1 MVETDISL
9 NNLLRNRDF
18 LFFMIGRFCNVVGV
32 QILTVAVGWHVYQL
46 TGDPLDLGYIGLAQ
60 FLPALFLFLIAGYVS
75 DKYDRRIILFFCNV
89 AHFLVVVM
97 LMLALLGEYDDVRVL
112 FGVLVLHGA
121 ARAFFHTAGQAIL
134 PNIVE
139 KEAFPKAV
147 AYSSSINKA
156 AQLIGP
162 AFGGG
167 LIAWAGDWTY
177 YVTLSMFALSA
188 ISSIIIS
195 ARLKLEAPDKMTLST
210 LLGGFNF
217 IWKNKIVLGA
227 ISIDLMAVLLGG
239 VMGLLPIYASDILKV
254 GADGLGIMRAM
265 PGVGSLIMGLWL
277 SQISSPRFI
286 GPYLFISLF
295 IFGFSIIVFSLSE
308 IFWLSLIA
316 LTIYGASDMVSVY
329 IRLTLVQ
336 LATPDQMR
344 GRVSAVNSVSIN
356 ASNELGD
363 FRAGLCAAGLGTIP
377 AVLVGG
383 IATLGITAIWFRC
396 FPNIRLIDSFEDVEK
411 RTT

>member
-1 MVETDISL
+1 MVESDTRL
-9 NNLLRNRDF
+9 NYLLRNKDF
-18 LFFMIGRFCNVVGV
+18 LFFIIGRFCNVVGV

-89 AHFLVVVM
+89 AHFVVVVM
-97 LMLALLGEYDDVRVL
+97 LMLALWGEHSDVRII
-112 FGVLVLHGA
+112 FGILVLHGA

-134 PNIVE
+134 PNIVPT
-139 KEAFPKAV
+139 EAFPKAV
-147 AYSSSINKA
+147 AYSSSVNKA

-162 AFGGG
+162 ALGGG
-167 LIAWAGDWTY
+167 LIAWAEDWTY

-195 ARLKLEAPDKMTLST
+195 ARLKLEAPDKMTFST

-277 SQISSPRFI
+277 TQIASPRLI
-286 GPYLFISLF
+286 GPSLFISLF
-295 IFGFSIIVFSLSE
+295 IFGLSIIVFSLSE
-308 IFWLSLIA
+308 VFWLSLIA

-377 AVLVGG
+377 AVLLGG
-383 IATLGITAIWFRC
+383 IATLGITATWFRC
-396 FPNIRLIDSFEDVEK
+396 FPTIRGIDGFEDVEK
-411 RTT
+411 RLK

>member
-18 LFFMIGRFCNVVGV
+18 LFFIIGRFCNVVGV

-75 DKYDRRIILFFCNV
+75 DKYDRRIILFSCNV

-97 LMLALLGEYDDVRVL
+97 LMLALLGEYDDVRVI
-112 FGVLVLHGA
+112 FVILVLHGA

-147 AYSSSINKA
+147 AYSSSVNKA

-265 PGVGSLIMGLWL
+265 PGVGSLMMGLWL

-356 ASNELGD
+356 ASNELGE

-377 AVLVGG
+377 AVLLGG
-383 IATLGITAIWFRC
+383 VATLGITAIWFRC
-396 FPNIRLIDSFEDVEK
+396 FPNIRRIDSFEDVEK

>member
-97 LMLALLGEYDDVRVL
+97 LMLALLGEYDDVRVI
-112 FGVLVLHGA
+112 FGILVLHGA

-134 PNIVE
+134 PNIVQTE
-139 KEAFPKAV
+139 DFPKAV
-147 AYSSSINKA
+147 AYSSSVNKA

-265 PGVGSLIMGLWL
+265 PAVGSLMMGLWL

-356 ASNELGD
+356 ASNELGE

-377 AVLVGG
+377 AVLLGG
-383 IATLGITAIWFRC
+383 VATLGITAIWFRC
-396 FPNIRLIDSFEDVEK
+396 FPNIRRIDSFEDVEK

>member
-18 LFFMIGRFCNVVGV
+18 LFFIIGRFCNVVGV

-60 FLPALFLFLIAGYVS
+60 FLPALLLFLIAGYVS
-75 DKYDRRIILFFCNV
+75 DKYDRRIILFSCNV

-97 LMLALLGEYDDVRVL
+97 LMLALLGEYDDVRVI
-112 FGVLVLHGA
+112 FGILVLHGA

-134 PNIVE
+134 PNIVQ

-377 AVLVGG
+377 AVLLGG
-383 IATLGITAIWFRC
+383 VATLGVTAIWFRC
-396 FPNIRLIDSFEDVEK
+396 FPNIRRIDSFEDVEK

>member
-1 MVETDISL
+1 ME
-9 NNLLRNRDF
+9 LREHFFILPVR
-18 LFFMIGRFCNVVGV
+18 LF
-32 QILTVAVGWHVYQL
+32 
-46 TGDPLDLGYIGLAQ
+46 
-60 FLPALFLFLIAGYVS
+60 
-75 DKYDRRIILFFCNV
+75 
-89 AHFLVVVM
+89 
-97 LMLALLGEYDDVRVL
+97 
-112 FGVLVLHGA
+112 
-121 ARAFFHTAGQAIL
+121 L
-134 PNIVE
+134 PNIVQT
-139 KEAFPKAV
+139 EAFPKAV

-377 AVLVGG
+377 AVLLGG
-383 IATLGITAIWFRC
+383 IATLGITAMWFRC
-396 FPNIRLIDSFEDVEK
+396 FPNIRRIDSFEDVEK
-411 RTT
+411 RAT

>member
-1 MVETDISL
+1 MVESDTRS
-9 NNLLRNRDF
+9 NYLLRNRDF
-18 LFFMIGRFCNVVGV
+18 LFFIIGRFCNVVGV

-46 TGDPLDLGYIGLAQ
+46 TGNPLDLGYIGLAQ

-89 AHFLVVVM
+89 AHFVVVVM
-97 LMLALLGEYDDVRVL
+97 LMLALWGEHSDVRII
-112 FGVLVLHGA
+112 FGILVLHGA

-134 PNIVE
+134 PNIVPT
-139 KEAFPKAV
+139 EAFPKAV
-147 AYSSSINKA
+147 AYSSSVNKA

-162 AFGGG
+162 ALGGG
-167 LIAWAGDWTY
+167 LIAWAEDWTY

-195 ARLKLEAPDKMTLST
+195 ARLKLEAPDKMTFST

-254 GADGLGIMRAM
+254 GADGLVIMRAM

-277 SQISSPRFI
+277 TQIASPRLI
-286 GPYLFISLF
+286 GPSLFISF
-295 IFGFSIIVFSLSE
+295 
-308 IFWLSLIA
+308 
-316 LTIYGASDMVSVY
+316 
-329 IRLTLVQ
+329 
-336 LATPDQMR
+336 
-344 GRVSAVNSVSIN
+344 
-356 ASNELGD
+356 
-363 FRAGLCAAGLGTIP
+363 
-377 AVLVGG
+377 
-383 IATLGITAIWFRC
+383 
-396 FPNIRLIDSFEDVEK
+396 
-411 RTT
+411 